1 MEEKMK
7 KDKKKFNFEAFF
19 TGKMFM
25 DISSSIFSIFL
36 GLLLGYIVMYILNPD
51 FAGVAFRVVIGS
63 WKEIELSGTQA
74 FNIGEI
80 IFRATPIILTGLS
93 ISFAFK
99 TGLFN
104 IGVVGQFTVG
114 AVAAIYVG
122 VKWGVLGDVMGMNLH
137 WPVALLVAMLAGGIW
152 GAIPGLLKAYRNVN
166 EVVAGIMLNYI
177 GMYLS
182 IYFVMNTIF
191 NPTYARALT
200 VQETAQLP
208 TWGLENLFPS
218 PNINIGILITIVAI
232 IVTHVILYNTKFG
245 YEIKAVGFNRDA
257 SRYAGVNENKNIA
270 MALIISGAI
279 AGLAGAIV
287 YLVGGKSFAVIAV
300 LEPQGFTGIAISLL
314 GLTTPIGTFL
324 MGIFYGVLQ
333 YGGYLIQGDI
343 LGGFKPEI
351 VDVIISTIIYISA
364 LSLFVKMY
372 LKKIIK
378 FISNL
383 LKPKEDLLAGDP
395 VVVPKENPPVMEKMK
410 PPKEDK
416 KVDLSTPKDEVEKGG
431 DE

>member
-1 MEEKMK
+1 MENQNK
-7 KDKKKFNFEAFF
+7 KAKKFSFEAFF
-19 TGKMFM
+19 TGKIFL
-25 DISSSIFSIFL
+25 DIASSIFSIFL
-36 GLLLGYIVMYILNPD
+36 GLLLGYLVMYFINPEY
-51 FAGVAFRVVIGS
+51 ATSAFKVVIGS
-63 WKEIELSGTQA
+63 WKQIELSGTQS

-80 IFRATPIILTGLS
+80 LFRATPIILTGLS
-93 ISFAFK
+93 ISFAFRA
-99 TGLFN
+99 GLFN

-122 VKWGVLGDVMGMNLH
+122 VKWTFLADVLGMNLH
-137 WPVALLVAMLAGGIW
+137 WPVALLAALLAGGVW

-166 EVVAGIMLNYI
+166 EVVAGIMLNYV

-182 IYFVMNTIF
+182 IYFIMHNIF
-191 NPTYARALT
+191 NPTYARALS
-200 VQETAQLP
+200 VEPSAELP
-208 TWGLENLFPS
+208 TWGLEKLFPS
-218 PNINIGILITIVAI
+218 PNMNIGIILALAAVIITHI
-232 IVTHVILYNTKFG
+232 ILYNTKSGF
-245 YEIKAVGFNRDA
+245 EIKAVGFNRHA
-257 SRYAGVNENKNIA
+257 SKYAGINENKNIA
-270 MALIISGAI
+270 LALIISGAI

-300 LEPQGFTGIAISLL
+300 LEPQGFTGIAIALL

-324 MGIFYGVLQ
+324 VGIFYGVLQ
-333 YGGYLIQGDI
+333 YGGYLIQGDL

-378 FISNL
+378 YIGNIS
-383 LKPKEDLLAGDP
+383 KPKAE
-395 VVVPKENPPVMEKMK
+395 PKAETK
-410 PPKEDK
+410 
-416 KVDLSTPKDEVEKGG
+416 KGG

>member
-1 MEEKMK
+1 MENM
-7 KDKKKFNFEAFF
+7 DKKRKFSFEEFF
-19 TGKMFM
+19 TGKMFL
-25 DISSSIFSIFL
+25 DVASSIFSIIFGLFL
-36 GLLLGYIVMYILNPD
+36 GFIVMYLINPEY
-51 FAGVAFRVVIGS
+51 AGKAFNVVIAS
-63 WKEIELSGTQA
+63 WRQIELSGTSA

-80 IFRATPIILTGLS
+80 FFRATPIILTGLS

-122 VKWGVLGDVMGMNLH
+122 VKWTFLGDVWGMNLH
-137 WPVALLVAMLAGGIW
+137 WAAALFMAMLVGGLW
-152 GAIPGLLKAYRNVN
+152 GTIPGLLKAYRNVN
-166 EVVAGIMLNYI
+166 EVVAGIMLNYV

-182 IYFVMNTIF
+182 IYFVTKNIF
-191 NPTYARALT
+191 NVTSARAMT
-200 VQETAQLP
+200 VATTAELP
-208 TWGLENLFPS
+208 TWGLDSLFPS
-218 PNINIGILITIVAI
+218 PNMNIGILLALVAVI
-232 IVTHVILYNTKFG
+232 ITHVILYNTKFG
-245 YEIKAVGFNRDA
+245 FEIKAVGFNRDA
-257 SRYAGVNENKNIA
+257 SKYAGVNENKNITL
-270 MALIISGAI
+270 ALAISGAI

-287 YLVGGKSFAVIAV
+287 YLVAGKSFAVIAV
-300 LEPQGFTGIAISLL
+300 LEGQGFTGIAISLL

-324 MGIFYGVLQ
+324 VGIFYGVLQ
-333 YGGYLIQGDI
+333 YGGYLIQGDL

-378 FISNL
+378 YISDKM
-383 LKPKEDLLAGDP
+383 KPKETEVVEETDLM
-395 VVVPKENPPVMEKMK
+395 PKQETTAEEIIEEA
-410 PPKEDK
+410 KEDK
-416 KVDLSTPKDEVEKGG
+416 KVHLSKPKDETEKGG

>member
-1 MEEKMK
+1 VENN
-7 KDKKKFNFEAFF
+7 KKKFNFEAFF
-19 TGKMFM
+19 AGKMFM
-25 DISSSIFSIFL
+25 DVFSSVFSIFL
-36 GLLLGYIVMYILNPD
+36 GLLLGFIVMYVLNPD
-51 FAGVAFRVVIGS
+51 FAGEAFRVVIGS
-63 WKEIELSGTQA
+63 WKPIALSGTTA

-122 VKWGVLGDVMGMNLH
+122 VKWTFLASVGGMNLH
-137 WPVALLVAMLAGGIW
+137 WLVAVLVAMIVGGIW

-182 IYFVMNTIF
+182 IYFVTKNIF
-191 NPTYARALT
+191 DVTRARAMT
-200 VQETAQLP
+200 VQTSAELP
-208 TWGLENLFPS
+208 TWGLDTLFPS
-218 PNINIGILITIVAI
+218 PNVNIGILLALFAV

-245 YEIKAVGFNRDA
+245 FEIKAVGFNRDA
-257 SRYAGVNENKNIA
+257 SKYAGVNENKNITL
-270 MALIISGAI
+270 ALVISGAI
-279 AGLAGAIV
+279 AGLAGAVV

-300 LEPQGFTGIAISLL
+300 LEGQGFTGIAISLL

-324 MGIFYGVLQ
+324 VGIFYGVLQ
-333 YGGYLIQGDI
+333 YGGYLIQGDL

-372 LKKIIK
+372 LTKIIK
-378 FISNL
+378 FVSTKIAQNKSEVVTDVEVPTPKVDPEKETEKVHL
-383 LKPKEDLLAGDP
+383 SKPKKAA
-395 VVVPKENPPVMEKMK
+395 
-410 PPKEDK
+410 K
-416 KVDLSTPKDEVEKGG
+416 KDG

>member
-1 MEEKMK
+1 MEKKMK
-7 KDKKKFNFEAFF
+7 SNKRKFNYEAFF
-19 TGKMFM
+19 TSKMFM
-25 DISSSIFSIFL
+25 DVSSSIFSIFL

-51 FAGVAFRVVIGS
+51 FAGTAFKVVIAS
-63 WKEIELSGTQA
+63 WKQIELSGTQPA
-74 FNIGEI
+74 NIGEI

-122 VKWGVLGDVMGMNLH
+122 VRWTFLADVMGMNLH
-137 WPVALLVAMLAGGIW
+137 WPVALLAAMVVGGIW

-166 EVVAGIMLNYI
+166 EVVAGIMLNYV

-182 IYFVMNTIF
+182 IYFVMNNIF
-191 NPTYARALT
+191 NPTQARALRI
-200 VQETAQLP
+200 EESAQLP

-218 PNINIGILITIVAI
+218 PNINIGILIAIAAIV
-232 IVTHVILYNTKFG
+232 VTHIILYNTKFG
-245 YEIKAVGFNRDA
+245 YEIKAVGFNRHA

-270 MALIISGAI
+270 FALVISGAI

-324 MGIFYGVLQ
+324 VGIFYGVLQ

-378 FISNL
+378 FISNKT
-383 LKPKEDLLAGDP
+383 KPKEVAI
-395 VVVPKENPPVMEKMK
+395 VEETAVEEKIE
-410 PPKEDK
+410 PPKE
-416 KVDLSTPKDEVEKGG
+416 VEVEKGG

>member
-1 MEEKMK
+1 VENM
-7 KDKKKFNFEAFF
+7 DKKRKFSFEQFF
-19 TGKMFM
+19 TGKMFL
-25 DISSSIFSIFL
+25 DVASSIFSIIL
-36 GLLLGYIVMYILNPD
+36 GLFLGYIVMYFINPD
-51 FAGVAFRVVIGS
+51 YASKAFNVVIAS
-63 WKEIELSGTQA
+63 WRQIELSGTSS

-80 IFRATPIILTGLS
+80 FFRATPIILTGLS

-122 VKWGVLGDVMGMNLH
+122 VRWTFLSDVLGMNLH
-137 WPVALLVAMLAGGIW
+137 WPVAILFAMIFGAIW
-152 GAIPGLLKAYRNVN
+152 GAIPGFLKAYRNVN
-166 EVVAGIMLNYI
+166 EVVAGIMLNYV
-177 GMYLS
+177 GMYLA
-182 IYFVMNTIF
+182 IFFVTKNIF

-200 VQETAQLP
+200 VAESAQLP
-208 TWGLENLFPS
+208 TWGLENIFPS
-218 PNINIGILITIVAI
+218 PNINIGILLAIVAV

-245 YEIKAVGFNRDA
+245 FEIKAVGFNRDA
-257 SRYAGVNENKNIA
+257 SKYAGVSENKNIA

-287 YLVGGKSFAVIAV
+287 YLVGGKSFAVVAV

-324 MGIFYGVLQ
+324 VGIFYGVLQ
-333 YGGYLIQGDI
+333 FGGYLIQGDI

-378 FISNL
+378 FVSDKIRKKEDTVIEEADL
-383 LKPKEDLLAGDP
+383 MPKEKAA
-395 VVVPKENPPVMEKMK
+395 VEEKIK
-410 PPKEDK
+410 PQKEDK
-416 KVDLSTPKDEVEKGG
+416 KVDLSTPKEEIEKGG